1 MVEKKKITAKKI
13 GVDVKAP
20 TKTCDDKNCPFHG
33 SLSVRGK
40 TFVGTVLKAVMD
52 KTVVVGWDRR
62 TYNKK
67 YERYEKSRTKIKAH
81 NSPCIEVKA
90 GDIVKIMETRPLSKT
105 VNFVVIDVM
114 KNAEE
119 GEQ

>member
-1 MVEKKKITAKKI
+1 MAEKKKIITKNI

-20 TKTCDDKNCPFHG
+20 TKSCDDENCPFHG

-52 KTVVVGWDRR
+52 KTIVVGWDRR

-67 YERYEKSRTKIKAH
+67 YERYEKARTKIKAH
-81 NSPCIEVKA
+81 NPPCIDVKE
-90 GDIVKIMETRPLSKT
+90 GDVVKIMETRPLSKT
-105 VNFVVIDVM
+105 VHFVVIDVV
-114 KNAEE
+114 KNVEE